1 MSLIQSRR
9 RFVGTT
15 AAAGA
20 AALMGNS
27 WPALADHGPPET
39 TTLRIVKEPGICI
52 APQYVAE
59 ELLHAEGFSDVRYYE
74 LTADRASWPMLA
86 AGTLDLTVGVALEF
100 IREMDAGAPITVL
113 AGVHPG
119 CFELFAHEPV
129 RDVSDLKGRRVA
141 RKDIV
146 GWAPQLLLSVMA
158 AYVGLD
164 PARDIEW
171 VVTPAISPMEAFIA
185 HDVDAFIAGPPE
197 PQELRDRGIGRVILS
212 TATDRPWSHYFC
224 CVLGANTAFVRANP
238 IATKRA
244 LRAILKAADMCAA
257 EPQRAATRLVD
268 GGFTKR
274 YDYALEALRNVPYA
288 KWREYDPEDTL
299 RFYALRLHELGFIKS
314 SPNKIIAEGTDWRF
328 LNELKRELKA

>member
-1 MSLIQSRR
+1 MFLLQSRR
-9 RFVGTT
+9 RFLGTT

-20 AALMGNS
+20 AALTGDL
-27 WPALADHGPPET
+27 WPALADDGPPET
-39 TTLRIVKEPGICI
+39 TTLRIMKEPGICL

-74 LTADRASWPMLA
+74 LTADRGFWPMLA
-86 AGTLDLTVGVALEF
+86 AGTLDLTVGVALQF

-129 RDVSDLKGRRVA
+129 RSVSDLKGRRVA
-141 RKDIV
+141 RKDVV
-146 GWAPQLLLSVMA
+146 GWAPQDLLSLMA

-171 VVTPAISPMEAFIA
+171 VVTPTVSPMEAFVA
-185 HDVDAFIAGPPE
+185 HEVDAFIAGPPE

-224 CVLGANTAFVRANP
+224 CVLGANTEFVRANP

-244 LRAILKAADMCAA
+244 VRAILKAADICAA
-257 EPQRAATRLVD
+257 EPERAATRLVD

-288 KWREYDPEDTL
+288 KWREYDPEDSL
-299 RFYALRLHELGFIKS
+299 RFYALRLHEVGMITS
-314 SPNKIIAEGTDWRF
+314 SPNALLAEGTDWRF

>member
-15 AAAGA
+15 VAAGA
-20 AALMGNS
+20 GALMGHS
-27 WPALADHGPPET
+27 WPALAYDGPPEA
-39 TTLRIVKEPGICI
+39 TTLRILKEPGICI
-52 APQYVAE
+52 APQYVAK

-74 LTADRASWPMLA
+74 LTADRAFWPMLA
-86 AGTLDLTVGVALEF
+86 AGTLDLTVRVALEF
-100 IREMDAGAPITVL
+100 IRQMDAGAPITVL

-129 RDVSDLKGRRVA
+129 RTVSDLKGRRVA
-141 RKDIV
+141 RKDVV

-171 VVTPAISPMEAFIA
+171 VVTPALSPIEAFIA

-212 TATDRPWSHYFC
+212 TATDRPWSDYFC
-224 CVLGANTAFVRANP
+224 CVLGAHTDFVRANP

-244 LRAILKAADMCAA
+244 VRAILKAADMCAA
-257 EPQRAATRLVD
+257 EPQRAATRLVE
-268 GGFTKR
+268 GGFAQR

-314 SPNKIIAEGTDWRF
+314 SPNALIAAGTDWRF

>member
-1 MSLIQSRR
+1 
-9 RFVGTT
+9 
-15 AAAGA
+15 
-20 AALMGNS
+20 
-27 WPALADHGPPET
+27 
-39 TTLRIVKEPGICI
+39 
-52 APQYVAE
+52 
-59 ELLHAEGFSDVRYYE
+59 
-74 LTADRASWPMLA
+74 MLA
-86 AGTLDLTVGVALEF
+86 AGTLDLTVGVALQF

-129 RDVSDLKGRRVA
+129 RSVGDLKGKRVA
-141 RKDIV
+141 RKDVV
-146 GWAPQLLLSVMA
+146 GWAPQDLLSLMA

-171 VVTPAISPMEAFIA
+171 VVTPAISPMEAFVA

-197 PQELRDRGIGRVILS
+197 PQELRDRGIGRVILN

-224 CVLGANTAFVRANP
+224 CVLGANTEFVRANP

-244 LRAILKAADMCAA
+244 VRAILKATDMCAA
-257 EPQRAATRLVD
+257 DPQRAATRLVE

-274 YDYALEALRNVPYA
+274 YDYALEALRDVPYA
-288 KWREYDPEDTL
+288 KWREYDPEDAL

-314 SPNKIIAEGTDWRF
+314 SPNQLIADGTDWRF
-328 LNELKRELKA
+328 LDELKRELKA